1 MTKLFSLLVALG
13 LAMTALAQKNSVT
26 PVGENYIEISSPK
39 IKKQRIDFN
48 RVYTTDWFVTANDSH
63 CVINFEGPYDSRKL
77 TLAIEWSGK
86 KDEYVLTNETS
97 HADNR
102 SGDFLLSCPD
112 KNTYGDGL
120 GAQPEGDQQVI
131 VKVEKITDENI
142 EGNISGLITDNRDII
157 KINGHFSLA
166 KKATAKSISKSTSL
180 TFKDCDNVIHD
191 KLTGAQDRS
200 PTDCE
205 VKYDLEV
212 KSAFQKAFE
221 NVVSGFQN
229 NHWLVTKITML
240 DPVTG
245 VPRAFDNSS
254 FLGDYNIEL
263 EVGPENDQYAA
274 YNKSYQELLNGG
286 SQDIKKIQDFMK
298 QMNGAIRIK
307 IYARVNTTYS
317 SIVIFK
323 GGHKML
329 KAPGAAYVIESSYV
343 QAGGG
348 GGIDDSIN
356 ADFIYMG
363 NWKAPVIVKDSDGG
377 ETIKVMPVIVKSA
390 TNLSVKNVTIRIEC
404 NSELA
409 EQILKGIDLSK
420 LTSLLN

>member
-1 MTKLFSLLVALG
+1 MTKLFSFLIATC
-13 LAMTALAQKNSVT
+13 LAMSCLAQTVT
-26 PVGENYIEISSPK
+26 FSGENYIEISSPK

-63 CVINFEGPYDSRKL
+63 CAINFEGPYDSRKL

-86 KDEYVLTNETS
+86 KDEFVITNETS
-97 HADNR
+97 HAGDR
-102 SGDFLLSCPD
+102 STDFRLSSPD
-112 KNTYGDGL
+112 KDTYGDGL

-142 EGNISGLITDNRDII
+142 SGNISGLISDNRDII

-166 KKATAKSISKSTSL
+166 KKAAKPTAKSTSL

-229 NHWLVTKITML
+229 NHWLVTKITTL
-240 DPVTG
+240 DPITHA
-245 VPRAFDNSS
+245 PRSFDNSS

-307 IYARVNTTYS
+307 IYARVNSTSS
-317 SIVIFK
+317 SITIFK

-348 GGIDDSIN
+348 GGIDASLD
-356 ADFIYMG
+356 ATFIFIG
-363 NWKAPVIVKDSDGG
+363 NWNPPVIRKDSDGG
-377 ETIKVMPVIVKSA
+377 EEIKVPPVIVKSA
-390 TNLSVKNVTIRIEC
+390 TNLSVKNISIRMEC

-409 EQILKGIDLSK
+409 EKILKEIDFTK

>member
-13 LAMTALAQKNSVT
+13 LAMTALAQKNT
-26 PVGENYIEISSPK
+26 ITATGENYIEINSLK
-39 IKKQRIDFN
+39 IKKQRIEFN
-48 RVYTTDWFVTANDSH
+48 KITADWFVTANNSH
-63 CVINFEGPYDSRKL
+63 CAITFKGPYDTREL

-86 KDEYVLTNETS
+86 KDEYVITNETS
-97 HADNR
+97 HAGDR
-102 SGDFLLSCPD
+102 SGDFLLSSPD
-112 KNTYGDGL
+112 KDTYGDGL
-120 GAQPEGDQQVI
+120 GAHPEGDQQVI
-131 VKVEKITDENI
+131 VKVEKISDENI
-142 EGNISGLITDNRDII
+142 TGNITGFISDNKDII

-166 KKATAKSISKSTSL
+166 KKAAKPTTKSTPA

-191 KLTGAQDRS
+191 KLTGAQFRS

-221 NVVSGFQN
+221 KVVSVFQN
-229 NHWLVTKITML
+229 NHWLIKKITTL

-263 EVGPENDQYAA
+263 EVGPENDQYAS

-307 IYARVNTTYS
+307 IYARVNSTYS
-317 SIVIFK
+317 SITIFK

-343 QAGGG
+343 QSAGG

-356 ADFIYMG
+356 ADFIYVG
-363 NWKAPVIVKDSDGG
+363 NWNAPVITKNSEGG
-377 ETIKVMPVIVKSA
+377 EEIKVPPVIKPGTGLA
-390 TNLSVKNVTIRIEC
+390 VKNISIRIEC

-409 EQILKGIDLSK
+409 QQILKGMDFSK

>member
-1 MTKLFSLLVALG
+1 MTKLFFFLIATC
-13 LAMTALAQKNSVT
+13 LAMSCLAQTVT
-26 PVGENYIEISSPK
+26 FSGENYIEISSPK

-63 CVINFEGPYDSRKL
+63 CAINFEGPYDSRKL

-86 KDEYVLTNETS
+86 KDEYVITNETS
-97 HADNR
+97 HAGDR
-102 SGDFLLSCPD
+102 STDFRLTSPD
-112 KNTYGDGL
+112 KDTYGDGL

-131 VKVEKITDENI
+131 VKVEKITDDNI
-142 EGNISGLITDNRDII
+142 SGNISGLISDGKDVI

-166 KKATAKSISKSTSL
+166 KKAAKPTAKSTSL

-229 NHWLVTKITML
+229 NHWLVTKITTL

-274 YNKSYQELLNGG
+274 YKKSSQEGLNG
-286 SQDIKKIQDFMK
+286 DIKKIQDFMK

-307 IYARVNTTYS
+307 IYARVNSTYS
-317 SIVIFK
+317 SITIFK
-323 GGHKML
+323 DGHKML
-329 KAPGAAYVIESSYV
+329 KALGAAYVIESSYV
-343 QAGGG
+343 QSAGG
-348 GGIDDSIN
+348 GGIDASLD
-356 ADFIYMG
+356 ATFIFIG
-363 NWKAPVIVKDSDGG
+363 NWNPPVIRKDSDGG
-377 ETIKVMPVIVKSA
+377 EEIKVPPVIVKSG
-390 TNLSVKNVTIRIEC
+390 TNLSVKNISIRMEC

-409 EQILKGIDLSK
+409 EKILKEIDFTK

>member
-86 KDEYVLTNETS
+86 KDEYVITNETS
-97 HADNR
+97 HAGDR
-102 SGDFLLSCPD
+102 STDFRLSSPD
-112 KNTYGDGL
+112 KDTYGDGL

-142 EGNISGLITDNRDII
+142 AGNISGLISQGRDII
-157 KINGHFSLA
+157 KVNGHFSLA

-180 TFKDCDNVIHD
+180 TFKDCDNAIHD

-200 PTDCE
+200 PTECE

-212 KSAFQKAFE
+212 KTAFQKAFE

-229 NHWLVTKITML
+229 DHWLVKKITTL
-240 DPVTG
+240 DPITHA
-245 VPRAFDNSS
+245 PRSSDNSS
-254 FLGDYNIEL
+254 FLGDYDIEL
-263 EVGPENDQYAA
+263 QMDPKNDKYIELNKRYEELAEGYKDSSNNAKMENFQNYEH
-274 YNKSYQELLNGG
+274 K
-286 SQDIKKIQDFMK
+286 
-298 QMNGAIRIK
+298 MNIAIYIK
-307 IYARVNTTYS
+307 ISARVNYT
-317 SIVIFK
+317 
-323 GGHKML
+323 
-329 KAPGAAYVIESSYV
+329 
-343 QAGGG
+343 
-348 GGIDDSIN
+348 
-356 ADFIYMG
+356 
-363 NWKAPVIVKDSDGG
+363 
-377 ETIKVMPVIVKSA
+377 
-390 TNLSVKNVTIRIEC
+390 
-404 NSELA
+404 
-409 EQILKGIDLSK
+409 
-420 LTSLLN
+420 

>member
-13 LAMTALAQKNSVT
+13 LAMTALAQKNT
-26 PVGENYIEISSPK
+26 IIPVGENYIEINSVK
-39 IKKQRIDFN
+39 IKKQRIEF
-48 RVYTTDWFVTANDSH
+48 TKITGEWFVTPNDSH
-63 CVINFEGPYDSRKL
+63 CSINFEGPYDSRKL

-86 KDEYVLTNETS
+86 KDAYVITNETR
-97 HADNR
+97 HAGDR
-102 SGDFLLSCPD
+102 SGDFFLSVPD
-112 KNTYGDGL
+112 KDTYADGL
-120 GAQPEGDQQVI
+120 GAYPSGDQQVV
-131 VKVEKITDENI
+131 VKVEKITNENI
-142 EGNISGLITDNRDII
+142 EGNISGLISDNRDKI

-166 KKATAKSISKSTSL
+166 KKAAKPTTKSTSA

-191 KLTGAQDRS
+191 KLTGAQFRS

-221 NVVSGFQN
+221 KVVSVFQN
-229 NHWLVTKITML
+229 NHWLVKKITTL

-245 VPRAFDNSS
+245 VPRASDNSS
-254 FLGDYNIEL
+254 YLGDYNIEL

-307 IYARVNTTYS
+307 IYAGVNSTYS
-317 SIVIFK
+317 SMYIFK
-323 GGHKML
+323 DGHKML
-329 KAPGAAYVIESSYV
+329 KAPGASYVIESPYMQS
-343 QAGGG
+343 GGG
-348 GGIDDSIN
+348 GGIESSVG
-356 ADFIYMG
+356 ADYIYIG

-409 EQILKGIDLSK
+409 EQILKEIDISK